1 MCPLCSTRSGKRYC
15 PAIAEQICAV
25 CCGTKR
31 EIEIDCPSSCSY
43 LRASREYE
51 LDKPM
56 PDPEVAAR
64 MHRYDQQFVE
74 RYHVA
79 LDALTQSVLEE
90 RTQSRLLVDNDAI
103 EVFKCLK
110 ETMKTLSSGIYYE
123 SAPQGPVRLSLFR
136 RLKGILDD
144 LLQPDGTMGRDTLK
158 VTEALD
164 ILEFLTLVALANTSV
179 RPKSRRYLDWVSER
193 FGSRSEAPQA
203 SGIILP

>member
-1 MCPLCSTRSGKRYC
+1 
-15 PAIAEQICAV
+15 
-25 CCGTKR
+25 
-31 EIEIDCPSSCSY
+31 
-43 LRASREYE
+43 
-51 LDKPM
+51 M

-79 LDALTQSVLEE
+79 LDVLTQSVLEE